1 MADERIKEFAES
13 YLYLSDMIGSVPE
26 EDRYKIVTAMT
37 ALRLHYDCYLEVYE
51 LREFLKRM

>member
-26 EDRYKIVTAMT
+26 EARYKIVTAMT
-37 ALRLHYDCYLEVYE
+37 ALRLHYDCYLEVCE